1 MSPGITESVVY
12 EYPQEFSR
20 GNSAEGPNYCR
31 DVGGDGQITVR
42 MIDTGI
48 GIAPD
53 SLARIFD
60 FGFQSSGSRV
70 KMGSG
75 LSTAY
80 NILQSHKGEIRIDSV
95 EGEGRTVILLLPT
108 EGSTNT

>member
-1 MSPGITESVVY
+1 MDVHEGLESTLDLLRHQMGERIVVEKVFRDLSEVYCHPGQLNQLFINILKNSVEAIQQKGRITVES
-12 EYPQEFSR
+12 
-20 GNSAEGPNYCR
+20 SAGY
-31 DVGGDGQITVR
+31 GQITVR

-75 LSTAY
+75 L
-80 NILQSHKGEIRIDSV
+80 
-95 EGEGRTVILLLPT
+95 
-108 EGSTNT
+108 

>member
-1 MSPGITESVVY
+1 MNILKNSVEAIQQKGRITVET
-12 EYPQEFSR
+12 
-20 GNSAEGPNYCR
+20 SA
-31 DVGGDGQITVR
+31 GDGQITVR

-60 FGFQSSGSRV
+60 FGFQSSVSRV

-80 NILQSHKGEIRIDSV
+80 NILQSHNGEIRIDGV
-95 EGEGRTVILLLPT
+95 EGEGTTVTLLLPT

>member
-1 MSPGITESVVY
+1 MDVHEGLESTLDLLRHQMGERIVVEKVFGDLSEVYCHPGQLNQLFINILKNSVEAIQQKGRITVES
-12 EYPQEFSR
+12 
-20 GNSAEGPNYCR
+20 SAGY
-31 DVGGDGQITVR
+31 GQITVR

-48 GIAPD
+48 GITPD

-75 LSTAY
+75 L
-80 NILQSHKGEIRIDSV
+80 
-95 EGEGRTVILLLPT
+95 
-108 EGSTNT
+108 